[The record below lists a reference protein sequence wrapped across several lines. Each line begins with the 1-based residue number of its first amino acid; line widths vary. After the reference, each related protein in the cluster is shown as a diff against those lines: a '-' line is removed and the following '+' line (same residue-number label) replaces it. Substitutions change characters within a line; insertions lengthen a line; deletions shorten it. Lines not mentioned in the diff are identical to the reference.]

1 MEKFS
6 IDESGYTGFDLL
18 DPPQPYQGATA
29 ISINDDEAARL
40 IKEHFPKLQAPELK
54 YSSLARRESNRP
66 RLLALQRD
74 ILSST
79 KAITYVCDKRYLL
92 LLMFVDYAVEPFYY
106 DKGFDLYED
115 GGNLSMASMLY
126 FAGHELLGQIE
137 FAALLAAFQ
146 RAMKSKTAEA
156 MRDLVSA
163 ARRTRWDRIPE
174 ALGPLVHAH
183 PDCLDAIRHKEVST
197 DAAFVVL
204 QSLITRLEV
213 MTSADYR
220 IEHDRSKNLLR
231 YGEMISKLI
240 AHDVNIEFRASEI
253 AALKFPL
260 KLKEVVQVDSKN
272 SPAVQL
278 CDVMIGAAIEA
289 AKTLRDPRS
298 NSMEVLRLY
307 KDDQIIHL
315 LPTTDFE
322 EVKRDHKGT
331 QASKFIDYFA
341 KNFS

>member
-1 MEKFS
+1 MERIS

-29 ISINDDEAARL
+29 IGVSDDEASRL

-54 YSSLARRESNRP
+54 YSSLARRDNNRP

-74 ILSST
+74 ILAST

-106 DKGFDLYED
+106 DKGFNLYED

-126 FAGHELLGQIE
+126 YAGPGLLGRIE

-146 RAMKSKTAEA
+146 RAMKAKTAEA
-156 MRDLVSA
+156 VRDLVAA
-163 ARRTRWDRIPE
+163 ARRTKWNEMPE
-174 ALGPLVHAH
+174 VLGPLVNGY
-183 PDCLDAIRHKEVST
+183 PDCLDAIRNPKVST

-204 QSLITRLEV
+204 QSLISRLES
-213 MTSADYR
+213 MISAEYR

-231 YGEMISKLI
+231 YGEVISKLI
-240 AHDVNIEFRASEI
+240 AHDVDVEFRASDI
-253 AALKFPL
+253 AGLKFPL
-260 KLKEVVQVDSKN
+260 KLKEVAQVDSKK

-278 CDVMIGAAIEA
+278 CDVMIGAAIDA
-289 AKTLRDPRS
+289 VKTIRETGIAE
-298 NSMEVLRLY
+298 NEVLALY

-322 EVKRDHKGT
+322 AIKRSHKNT
-331 QASKFIDYFA
+331 QAAEVIDYFA